1 MSGTSELGTKFN
13 PFRPNS
19 IVGPGMFAGRLR
31 ELQCLGRALFQ
42 TANGNP
48 EHFLITGNRGIMNLA
63 VFGNIVTSFSW
74 FGVNMLGIGLHS
86 YGFMD
91 AAFKWLMIFIGS
103 QVFIIA
109 VGFLP
114 FSMWRSFRTA
124 DKTPPAALPAPASAT

>member
-1 MSGTSELGTKFN
+1 
-13 PFRPNS
+13 
-19 IVGPGMFAGRLR
+19 
-31 ELQCLGRALFQ
+31 
-42 TANGNP
+42 
-48 EHFLITGNRGIMNLA
+48 MNLA

-109 VGFLP
+109 LGMLP
-114 FSMWRSFRTA
+114 LKLWRSFRA
-124 DKTPPAALPAPASAT
+124 DASPPSPSLPDSPSGQPRTPAPARA